1 MSQLFPMNLSELD
14 IKLTA
19 ITNKINDTHYED
31 ALIALN
37 ELQTLMPNDPK
48 ILFLRAGVLADQE
61 QYEEAKETFE
71 QLLAIRPDF
80 YLAHYQLAFLALLSS
95 DFECCSRHIVPLLQL
110 DDSQELYHFG
120 LGIKYVLEDNEA
132 NAILSFET
140 GILLNTTNPA
150 LNTNVRKVIQLLVGD
165 NEAQMTYQTDEPE
178 EKKTSNDSTNSLLLN
193 IYNNQTY

>member
-1 MSQLFPMNLSELD
+1 MNISELD

-19 ITNKINDTHYED
+19 ITNKINDAHYED
-31 ALIALN
+31 ALIELN

-61 QYEEAKETFE
+61 RYEEAKDTFE

-95 DFECCSRHIVPLLQL
+95 DFERCSRHTAPLLQL
-110 DDSQELYHFG
+110 DDSHELYHFG
-120 LGIKYVLEDNEA
+120 LGIKYVLEDYEA
-132 NAILSFET
+132 DAILSFKN
-140 GILLNTTNPA
+140 GMLLNTTNPA
-150 LNTNVRKVIQLLVGD
+150 LNANVRKIIQLLIGD
-165 NEAQMTYQTDEPE
+165 NEAQTMYETDKQE

-193 IYNNQTY
+193 IYNNQTF